1 MAIKLHVAGLTD
13 PGKIRTNNED
23 AFVVADLN
31 GDGKADVAKP
41 AEFDVKERG
50 TLLAVSDG
58 MGGEAAGEVASAL
71 VVETLRAVLTKA
83 APSDEATNSAIA
95 KAVEHAVNKANDV
108 VFKESRSPDKK
119 GMGATLTAVYIH
131 GDTAYIAEVGDSRAY
146 LVRGRRV
153 RQMTKDQ
160 SFVQLLLD
168 SGALTPEDAENYP
181 HKNLILQAMGQKDK
195 VSVALGK
202 LALRRSDRLLI
213 CSDGLSNKVTPEEIK
228 EALLTGDPLDVICKK
243 LVDLANERGGDDN
256 ITLVVAQLEG
266 EGLTPFRDDERVTT
280 TFEVVKEGPGVPDDE
295 KKEAKK
301 KNDEPKKDDAKKD
314 DADPPA
320 KDDEPTDGKRKKKKE
335 EAKKKAEEEDD
346 EEEAKDDEDEDDE
359 KKAIEPKPPTEEELK
374 SRPLQMVVAV
384 VMIAVMIG
392 VFYLI
397 LKD

>member
-1 MAIKLHVAGLTD
+1 MIKLYVAAKTD
-13 PGKIRTNNED
+13 PGKVRTNNED
-23 AFVVADLN
+23 SFVVADLN
-31 GDGKADVAKP
+31 RDDKVDAAEPK
-41 AEFDVKERG
+41 EFDVKERG

-71 VVETLRAVLTKA
+71 VVETLRHVLSST
-83 APSDEATNSAIA
+83 APTDEPTNSTIA
-95 KAVEHAVNKANDV
+95 KVVETAVTKANDA
-108 VFKESRSPDKK
+108 VFKEAKSPDKK

-160 SFVQLLLD
+160 SFVQLLVD

-181 HKNLILQAMGQKDK
+181 HKNLILQAMGQKEK
-195 VSVALGK
+195 VKVALGK

-228 EALLTGDPLDVICKK
+228 ETLLSGAELDIMCKK
-243 LVDLANERGGDDN
+243 LIDLANERGGDDN
-256 ITLVVAQLEG
+256 ITVVVGQLEG
-266 EGLTPFRDDERVTT
+266 EGLTAYRDEERVTT

-295 KKEAKK
+295 
-301 KNDEPKKDDAKKD
+301 
-314 DADPPA
+314 
-320 KDDEPTDGKRKKKKE
+320 PTGGKKKKE
-335 EAKKKAEEEDD
+335 PKKAEAAPEKK
-346 EEEAKDDEDEDDE
+346 ADE
-359 KKAIEPKPPTEEELK
+359 KKADEKKADEKKADAKKSDAKKSDDEKADADGEKEGEEDDDEPKAVEPKPVTEEELR

-397 LKD
+397 IKD